1 MLRSVLVATVLL
13 PAAGILAACSGGDE
27 GSSVPAGSSQPPA
40 STARLSLQAKDAYF
54 EPADLTATFGQGA
67 EVTVKNAGKLP
78 HTFTIDELR
87 VDQEIAPG
95 KTVTLKLSPAEPG
108 EFNFYCRFHVGSG
121 MRGSIRV
128 LTAAGGST
136 PATSPASPTGSPRPP
151 SGYY

>member
-1 MLRSVLVATVLL
+1 MLRSFLVATIVL
-13 PAAGILAACSGGDE
+13 PAAGILAACSGGSYG
-27 GSSVPAGSSQPPA
+27 GSAPSGASQPPA
-40 STARLSLQAKDAYF
+40 GGANLSVQAKDAYF
-54 EPADLTATFGQGA
+54 EPASLTATFGENA
-67 EVTVKNAGKLP
+67 ELTVKNAGKLP

-128 LTAAGGST
+128 LTGADGATT
-136 PATSPASPTGSPRPP
+136 PTAPTGPTRTPLR
-151 SGYY
+151 YY